1 VVSRAH
7 ELRRARLIERLA
19 ERDLAGALLSD
30 LVNIRYLTGF
40 TGSSGALLLLRGEPA
55 LFASDGRYV
64 EQGTQETG
72 LEPVLVKGDP
82 VVGLW
87 SRAHEL
93 LGSDAWAGVQR
104 IAVETDSLSHDR
116 FLRLADVHG
125 VDLVSLQRA
134 VQELRTV
141 KDEQEV
147 EALREA
153 CAISTLALEQLVAGP
168 LQGCSERQLT
178 RRLEAAMLDLGAE
191 AVGFPTI
198 LAAGEHSAIPHHQ
211 PTERPVQRGDLLKVD
226 FGARVR
232 GYHADC
238 TRTFAVGAAADWQQ
252 ELHDAVEAAQAVGVD
267 RSRPGAATS
276 DVDAA
281 VVESLRGAGLAD
293 RFVHGLGHGVGL
305 EIHEDPFLGSTS
317 TGMLLD
323 CTTIT
328 IEPGVYL
335 PGRGGVRIE
344 DTLVV
349 RDGGPEVLTTA
360 ARQLRVVG

>member
-1 VVSRAH
+1 VSHPH
-7 ELRRARLIERLA
+7 ERRCARLVERLA
-19 ERDLAGALLSD
+19 ERDLAGAIVSD
-30 LVNIRYLTGF
+30 VVNIRYLTGF
-40 TGSSGALLLLRGEPA
+40 TGSSGALLLLRGVPA
-55 LFASDGRYV
+55 RFATDGRYV
-64 EQGTQETG
+64 EQATQETG

-82 VVGLW
+82 ALALW
-87 SRAHEL
+87 SRAPEL
-93 LGSDAWAGVQR
+93 FDSDTWAGVRR

-116 FLRLADVHG
+116 FRRLADTQPIE
-125 VDLVSLQRA
+125 LVGLDRA
-134 VQELRTV
+134 VQEMRTV
-141 KDEQEV
+141 KDEDEV
-147 EALREA
+147 AALREA

-168 LQGCSERQLT
+168 LQGCSERQLA
-178 RRLEAAMLDLGAE
+178 RRLETAMLDLGAE

-198 LAAGEHSAIPHHQ
+198 LAAGENSAIPHHS
-211 PTERPVQRGDLLKVD
+211 PTDRLVQRGDLLKVD

-238 TRTFAVGAAADWQQ
+238 TRTFAVGAAADWQR
-252 ELHDAVEAAQAVGVD
+252 ELHDAVEAAQAVGVHC
-267 RSRPGAATS
+267 SRPGVATS
-276 DVDAA
+276 DVNAA

-317 TGMLLD
+317 TGMLGD
-323 CTTIT
+323 CTAIT

-360 ARQLRVVG
+360 ARGLRVVG